1 MYKRQLEYD
10 SRLFMGKDIFSS
22 SEGFVLFKD
31 KDWISEKGKRSELIA
46 SDEAYA
52 EKMDK
57 IAADMFNYS
66 ALILDKDYYSYL
78 KDSSQK

>member
-52 EKMDK
+52 EKM
-57 IAADMFNYS
+57 ADIHKRLLS
-66 ALILDKDYYSYL
+66 ESLL
-78 KDSSQK
+78 